1 MYIPGYEPFSRF
13 LAHLEDARLESGES
27 NEDFLK
33 REYGKWH
40 GYYSKRFGEYDKSL
54 RIDMKHRKMVEKVVD
69 DLVEVLKDAGIS
81 VGAHFNDGKSHG
93 YDLEQIHLKF
103 EGDGSGILRGI
114 DVCTKDSCYSA
125 LLFELTEDEIHSMS
139 MHQAESSLES
149 ELYMQDWRRKEK
161 ERDEAERKAFAEHE
175 RKFFEEW
182 VQWRKNHPDEEP
194 ITPWTRCP
202 YSGRYNSPEAYFKAM
217 EEKDKPAE
225 PDPEPDPEP
234 AEVSDNRMYELVDD
248 PTKFAKKI
256 VEDLLA
262 AERGEK
268 GDYLKLYD
276 SLDNN
281 GQSLVD
287 TYIDSCREFSEA
299 MNEGLT
305 GLGLYPFNERR
316 ANAHESMLEAFGLEN
331 DYAARSATKDFDFTD
346 TYDYKTRKYRH
357 RPYADAEN
365 YLAYALVKCRQ
376 HMLQGQMRHAGTP
389 AEIVQRVMEP

>member
-1 MYIPGYEPFSRF
+1 MYIPEYEPFSRF

-33 REYGKWH
+33 REYEKWH
-40 GYYSKRFGEYDKSL
+40 GYYSKRFEEYEKSL
-54 RIDMKHRKMVEKVVD
+54 RLDMAHRKMVEKVVD

-81 VGAHFNDGKSHG
+81 VGAHFSDGKDHG

-114 DVCTKDSCYSA
+114 DVCTKDSCYSS
-125 LLFELTEDEIHSMS
+125 LGFELTEDEIHSLS

-161 ERDEAERKAFAEHE
+161 ERDEAERKAFEEHE
-175 RKFFEEW
+175 RKFYEEW
-182 VQWRKNHPDEEP
+182 RQWKKDHPDEDF
-194 ITPWTRCP
+194 CP
-202 YSGRYNSPEAYFKAM
+202 YSSGNYYSPEAYFKAM

-225 PDPEPDPEP
+225 PAEPDPEP
-234 AEVSDNRMYELVDD
+234 AESVDSRLEDLVNE
-248 PTKFAKKI
+248 PTRFAKKI
-256 VEDLLA
+256 VEDLLS
-262 AERGEK
+262 AERGK
-268 GDYLKLYD
+268 DSDYLKLYD
-276 SLDNN
+276 SLTNE

-287 TYIDSCREFSEA
+287 TYIDSCREFSDA

-389 AEIVQRVMEP
+389 AAIELMVREP

>member
-1 MYIPGYEPFSRF
+1 MYIPEYEPFSRF
-13 LAHLEDARLESGES
+13 LAHLEDAKLESGES

-33 REYGKWH
+33 REYERWH
-40 GYYSKRFGEYDKSL
+40 GYYSKRFEEYDKSL
-54 RIDMKHRKMVEKVVD
+54 RLDMAHRKMVEKAVD
-69 DLVEVLKDAGIS
+69 NLVEVLRDAGIS
-81 VGAHFNDGKSHG
+81 VGAHFSDGKDHG

-125 LLFELTEDEIHSMS
+125 LLFALTDDEIHSLA

-149 ELYMQDWRRKEK
+149 EIYMQDYRRKEK
-161 ERDEAERKAFAEHE
+161 EREEAERKAFAEHE
-175 RKFFEEW
+175 RKFYEEW
-182 VQWRKNHPDEEP
+182 VKWRKDHPDEDY
-194 ITPWTRCP
+194 CP
-202 YSGRYNSPEAYFKAM
+202 YSSGVYCSPDAYFKTM
-217 EEKDKPAE
+217 EEKVKPAE
-225 PDPEPDPEP
+225 PAEPDEPQEPEKP
-234 AEVSDNRMYELVDD
+234 AFEDTISE

-268 GDYLKLYD
+268 SDYLKLYD
-276 SLDNN
+276 SLDNE
-281 GQSLVD
+281 GQAVIDRYVD
-287 TYIDSCREFSEA
+287 VCLEFSEA

-305 GLGLYPFNERR
+305 GLCLYPFNERR

-346 TYDYKTRKYRH
+346 TYDYKTGKYRH

-376 HMLQGQMRHAGTP
+376 HMLQGQMGHAGTP
-389 AEIVQRVMEP
+389 AAIEHMIREP

>member
-1 MYIPGYEPFSRF
+1 MYIPEYEPFSRF
-13 LAHLEDARLESGES
+13 LAHLENAKLESGES

-33 REYGKWH
+33 KEYDRWH
-40 GYYSKRFGEYDKSL
+40 GYYSKRFEEYDKSL
-54 RIDMKHRKMVEKVVD
+54 RLDMKHRKMVEKVVD
-69 DLVEVLKDAGIS
+69 DLVGVLRDAGIS
-81 VGAHFNDGKSHG
+81 VGAHFNDGKDHG

-114 DVCTKDSCYSA
+114 DVCTKDSCYST
-125 LLFELTEDEIHSMS
+125 LLFELTDDEIHSLS

-149 ELYMQDWRRKEK
+149 ELDMQDWRRKEK
-161 ERDEAERKAFAEHE
+161 EREEAERKAFAEHE
-175 RKFFEEW
+175 RKFYEEW
-182 VQWRKNHPDEEP
+182 LQWKRDHPDKLGESWP
-194 ITPWTRCP
+194 ICP
-202 YSGRYNSPEAYFKAM
+202 YSSWTYSSPEAYFKAM
-217 EEKDKPAE
+217 EENENPA
-225 PDPEPDPEP
+225 PEPDEPKEPEKP
-234 AEVSDNRMYELVDD
+234 AFEDTVSE

-268 GDYLKLYD
+268 GDYLKLYN
-276 SLDNN
+276 SLDGE
-281 GQSLVD
+281 GQAVIDKYVD
-287 TYIDSCREFSEA
+287 ECQAFSNA

-305 GLGLYPFNERR
+305 GLGLYSFNERR

-365 YLAYALVKCRQ
+365 YLAYVLVKCRQ

-389 AEIVQRVMEP
+389 AAMERMIREP

>member
-1 MYIPGYEPFSRF
+1 MYIPEYEPFSRF
-13 LAHLEDARLESGES
+13 LAHLEDAKLESGES

-40 GYYSKRFGEYDKSL
+40 GYYSKRFEEYDKSL
-54 RIDMKHRKMVEKVVD
+54 RIDMAHRKMVEKVVD
-69 DLVEVLKDAGIS
+69 GLVEVLKDAGIS
-81 VGAHFNDGKSHG
+81 VGAHFSDGKDCG

-114 DVCTKDSCYSA
+114 TVCAKNSCYSS
-125 LLFELTEDEIHSMS
+125 LEFELTDDEIHSLA

-149 ELYMQDWRRKEK
+149 EIYMQDWRRKEK
-161 ERDEAERKAFAEHE
+161 EREEAERKAFAEHE

-182 VQWRKNHPDEEP
+182 VKWRKDHPDEVG
-194 ITPWTRCP
+194 CP
-202 YSGRYNSPEAYFKAM
+202 YSSGRYNSPEAYFKAM
-217 EEKDKPAE
+217 EEKDKPVE

-234 AEVSDNRMYELVDD
+234 AEVGDNRMYELVDE

-276 SLDNN
+276 SLTSD
-281 GQSLVD
+281 GQAVIDKYVD
-287 TYIDSCREFSEA
+287 ECQAFSNA

-305 GLGLYPFNERR
+305 GLGLYSFNESR
-316 ANAHESMLEAFGLEN
+316 ANAHEDMLETFGLEN

-346 TYDYKTRKYRH
+346 TYDVKTRKYRH
-357 RPYADAEN
+357 RPYTDAEN
-365 YLAYALVKCRQ
+365 YLAYVLVKCRQ
-376 HMLQGQMRHAGTP
+376 HMLQGQMKHAGTP
-389 AEIVQRVMEP
+389 AAIELMTREP